1 MKPEDFDMLSEI
13 TNNQLRFVKCIA
25 LTGDALSVTPG
36 QFYQVLP
43 DSAEEHGLLRV
54 IDNTGEDY
62 LYEAD
67 MFEEVTDL
75 SSFLADLTIHL
86 SVPMKAA
93 LLQMA
98 SQRGLSMGA
107 LIREWLDERL
117 DLPLQAV

>member
-1 MKPEDFDMLSEI
+1 MIATKTSPA
-13 TNNQLRFVKCIA
+13 NQLRFVKCIA
-25 LTGDALSVTPG
+25 PTGDALSVTPG

-43 DSAEEHGLLRV
+43 DLAEEHGMLRV

-67 MFEEVTDL
+67 LFEEVTDI
-75 SSFLADLTIHL
+75 SSLLTELTIHL

-93 LLQMA
+93 LLQMS

-107 LIREWLDERL
+107 LVRELLDERL
-117 DLPLQAV
+117 DLPLGVA